1 MYSIKWDL
9 IIENFPVDLSAE
21 VREYDYETLFRI
33 LLGKDSWT
41 DLGASDLDAFKKLIY
56 IHLGK
61 PTVKYNRIHTTTM
74 YNYEFLIH
82 VISPAK
88 HIFLICRYFMVV

>member
-21 VREYDYETLFRI
+21 VSEYDYETLFRI

-41 DLGASDLDAFKKLIY
+41 DFGASDLDAFKKLIY
-56 IHLGK
+56 I
-61 PTVKYNRIHTTTM
+61 VHTFRKVYSRLQYDSY
-74 YNYEFLIH
+74 YNYVQLG
-82 VISPAK
+82 ISNSCNIAS
-88 HIFLICRYFMVV
+88 